1 MKRIMMFGLT
11 AGLLSACGMESTE
24 ENNGSVDNGENG
36 TTNGEEV
43 EGEINIIAESLQS
56 PWSMQRNNN
65 EWLITERDG
74 GILAIEDGEVT
85 DQTLEMNETTVQ
97 QGESGLLGF
106 ILHPDFENNQ
116 QAFIYHTYETSEGLL
131 NRVIQV
137 VREGDSW
144 IEEEELLAGIP
155 GAPTHN
161 GGRLA
166 IFEDELYVTTGDA
179 EEPQSSQ
186 DVENLAGKILKMNL
200 DGTFADDMPME
211 DSYVWSYGHRN
222 PQGLA
227 WLEDGTMYSS
237 EHGQTA
243 LDEINLIEPG
253 ENYGWPDY
261 EGDETS
267 DDTVAPVIHSGD
279 NTWAPSGLMAHED
292 VLYMAGLRGEAVYHF
307 DPDSEQ
313 LEAFVEDYGRI
324 RDVLADDNKLY
335 ILTNNTDGRGNP
347 DDTDDKLLEVELE

>member
-1 MKRIMMFGLT
+1 MRKIMIFGLS
-11 AGLLSACGMESTE
+11 AGMLSACGMETGE
-24 ENNGSVDNGENG
+24 ENNGTVNNVDNGAEG
-36 TTNGEEV
+36 D
-43 EGEINIIAESLQS
+43 GEINIIADSLQS

-65 EWLITERDG
+65 EWLLTERDG
-74 GILAIEDGEVT
+74 SLVAIEDGDVT
-85 DQTLEMNETTVQ
+85 DQSLQINEEVVQ
-97 QGESGLLGF
+97 QAESGLLGF
-106 ILHPDFENNQ
+106 VLHPDFESNQ
-116 QAFIYHTYETSEGLL
+116 QAYIYHTYETSEGLS

-137 VREGDSW
+137 VRDGNEW
-144 IEEEELLAGIP
+144 IEEEELLSGIP

-179 EEPQSSQ
+179 EEPEWSQ
-186 DVENLAGKILKMNL
+186 DVDNLAGKILKMNL
-200 DGTFADDMPME
+200 DGTYADDMPME

-227 WLEDGTMYSS
+227 WIEDGTMYSS

-253 ENYGWPDY
+253 ENYGWPNY

-267 DDTVAPVIHSGD
+267 EDTVAPVIHSGD
-279 NTWAPSGLMAHED
+279 DTWAPSGLTAHEND
-292 VLYMAGLRGEAVYHF
+292 LYMAGLRGEAVYHF
-307 DPDSEQ
+307 DSDIEE
-313 LEAFVEDYGRI
+313 LETFVEDFGRI
-324 RDVLADDNKLY
+324 RDVYVDDDKLY